1 MVAEQAS
8 APGAAYKKGLRPGF
22 RVQRRSRVDGD
33 VVVPLVRNR
42 FVTVLL
48 YGLAI
53 LLLTVPVSGQGSEDG
68 EETGLS
74 SVNQPYISPGMDS
87 DIPGLLSLEEVFDLA
102 SSPAEEIAAT
112 MQGLEEVP
120 KPPEGAADRQESD
133 SLPSSVQLPAGPEE
147 REQPLA
153 EPGPPPGI
161 ATEPG
166 VNEAGFME
174 NEDPLPGEETGPAR
188 EPAVD
193 SSMAGDGVR
202 PAIGTISAWA
212 KGSTGGID
220 FSQET
225 TASGLI
231 YDFYFS
237 FDYRGS

>member
-8 APGAAYKKGLRPGF
+8 APGAARRKELRPGF
-22 RVQRRSRVDGD
+22 YVQRRSWVDGD

-42 FVTVLL
+42 FVNVLL

-53 LLLTVPVSGQGSEDG
+53 LLLTVPAAGQGSGDG
-68 EETGLS
+68 EETGLA
-74 SVNQPYISPGMDS
+74 SVNQLYISPGMDS
-87 DIPGLLSLEEVFDLA
+87 DISGLLSLEEVYDLT

-112 MQGLEEVP
+112 MQGSEEVP
-120 KPPEGAADRQESD
+120 EPPEGVADRQGSD
-133 SLPSSVQLPAGPEE
+133 PPPSSVLLPAEPETV
-147 REQPLA
+147 EQPLA
-153 EPGPPPGI
+153 EPTPPTS
-161 ATEPG
+161 AG
-166 VNEAGFME
+166 VSTASETGTKNHADQAF
-174 NEDPLPGEETGPAR
+174 DEETGQV
-188 EPAVD
+188 EEQEVD
-193 SSMAGDGVR
+193 SSIASDGVS